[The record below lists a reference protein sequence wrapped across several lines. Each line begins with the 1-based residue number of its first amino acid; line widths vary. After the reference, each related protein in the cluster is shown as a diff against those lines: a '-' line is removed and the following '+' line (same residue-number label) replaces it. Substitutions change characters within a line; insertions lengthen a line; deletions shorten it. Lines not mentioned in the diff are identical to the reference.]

1 MSLPDADRLYPA
13 HLATTMARTDRAL
26 AAGRF
31 SALIAAAG
39 TAPMQFM
46 DDQPYPYKVS
56 PQFKAWAPLT
66 HAPGSYVV
74 YRPGERPKLLFLQP
88 EDYWHKPPSLPEEP
102 WINAFD
108 VTVIREAKA
117 AHGHFPAR
125 AVYLGPPDGAVD
137 WPELAVNPTVVVD
150 MLDYARAVKTD
161 YEIACMRHAAVAA
174 ARGHQ
179 AAASAFHSGASEYAT
194 HLAYLAA
201 SDHQEQDL
209 PYPNIIGQN
218 EAAAVLHYTDLRHSA
233 AAPLRSLLIDA
244 GAQYRGYAADVT
256 RTYCA
261 EPRALFA
268 DLITAMDALQQRLC
282 GLVRPGVPYPDIQL
296 EAHRQVADLLH
307 TAGIIRCSAELAV
320 ETGLSAVF
328 FPHGVGHLLGL
339 QVHDVGG
346 FMASEQGGS
355 LPRPPGHP
363 YLRLTRVLEAGV
375 VVTIEPGIYF
385 IDLLLEAARG
395 DGRGRD
401 IDWAKVDALR
411 PYGGIRIE
419 DDVVALE
426 AGPLNL
432 TRAAFTEI
440 SG

>member
-1 MSLPDADRLYPA
+1 MSLPDADRLYSS
-13 HLATTMARTDRAL
+13 HLATLMARTDRAL
-26 AAGRF
+26 SAGRF
-31 SALIAAAG
+31 SALVAAAG
-39 TAPMQFM
+39 AAPMQFM
-46 DDQPYPYKVS
+46 DDQPYPFKVN
-56 PQFKAWAPLT
+56 PLFKAWAPLT
-66 HAPGSYVV
+66 NAPGSYVV
-74 YRPGERPKLLFLQP
+74 YRPGARPQLLFLQP
-88 EDYWHKPPSLPEEP
+88 EDYWHKPPSLPDEP

-117 AHGHFPAR
+117 ASGHFPDR
-125 AVYLGPPDGAVD
+125 AAYLGPRDGATD

-161 YEIACMRHAAVAA
+161 YEIACMRHASQAA
-174 ARGHQ
+174 ARGHL
-179 AAASAFHSGASEYAT
+179 AAARAFHAGASEYAT

-201 SDHQEQDL
+201 TDHQEQEL
-209 PYPNIIGQN
+209 PYSNIIAQN
-218 EAAAVLHYTDLRHSA
+218 EGGAVLHYTDLRRTA
-233 AAPLRSLLIDA
+233 PAPLRSMLIDA

-256 RTYCA
+256 RTHA
-261 EPRALFA
+261 AQPGAFA

-282 GLVRPGVPYPDIQL
+282 ARVRPGVAYPDIQL
-296 EAHRQVADLLH
+296 EAHRLVAELLH
-307 TAGIIRCSAELAV
+307 GTGIVRCSPEVAV

-355 LPRPPGHP
+355 IARPAGHP

-385 IDLLLEAARG
+385 IDLLLAAARG
-395 DGRGRD
+395 DARGRN
-401 IDWAKVDALR
+401 IDWAKVEAFK

-419 DDVVALE
+419 DDVVARDP
-426 AGPLNL
+426 GPENL
-432 TRAAFTEI
+432 TRAAFAAVA
-440 SG
+440 S